1 MCKEKPK
8 SNSSIKPKSISQGHR
23 SCKVLQGEASN
34 RTRTHHRFQASSL
47 KKSVDVTDVP
57 SRTADYYLGLMDN
70 VVDEIGEEYV
80 VQIVTDN
87 EAAIKAAGYKLMQK
101 RENLYWTG
109 CAAHCIDLMLEG
121 IGKKKSV
128 VKVLDCAKVI
138 TRFIYN
144 SNWVIDFMKRFT
156 GDRELLRPV
165 ITRFATNFITLESI
179 VKHMTALQDMFH
191 SQEWKHSK
199 WSKKDDA
206 KEAKKIIQSK
216 DFWTKAA
223 DVLKVQEPLL
233 KVLRLVDG
241 DEKPTMGYI

>member
-1 MCKEKPK
+1 
-8 SNSSIKPKSISQGHR
+8 
-23 SCKVLQGEASN
+23 
-34 RTRTHHRFQASSL
+34 
-47 KKSVDVTDVP
+47 
-57 SRTADYYLGLMDN
+57 MDK

-101 RENLYWTG
+101 RKNLYWTG
-109 CAAHCIDLMLEG
+109 CAAHCIDLMLED
-121 IGKKKSV
+121 IRKKKSV
-128 VKVLDCAKVI
+128 AKVLDCAKVI

-144 SNWVIDFMKRFT
+144 SNWVVDFMKRFT

-179 VKHMTALQDMFH
+179 VKHKTTLQDMFH
-191 SQEWKHSK
+191 SQEWKHNK

-233 KVLRLVDG
+233 KVYD
-241 DEKPTMGYI
+241 MCGYGLGVLFVAE